1 MDFIEFFGLPGSGK
15 SYLTAEIKKKKRL
28 FETNFLIIF
37 FRTKTISSILYKLS
51 TFLLGLPSIFFS
63 RIFYKIIYFFIIFYR
78 PIKTRY
84 FSFRTISIV
93 FNFLYLV
100 ALIKLSEATK
110 KNKIL
115 VDQGFFQIFS
125 TLIYEMKCIN
135 KKKYNSMIKE
145 WLSIIYSLNLHHKV
159 IKLNI
164 PKQTIEKRIK
174 ERKGDSILD
183 KPDYKKY
190 LNYYS
195 KIFEVIAKDLKKES
209 SINGRIEIFAFSSN
223 ESEVLNLISAFEK

>member
-1 MDFIEFFGLPGSGK
+1 M
-15 SYLTAEIKKKKRL
+15 
-28 FETNFLIIF
+28 
-37 FRTKTISSILYKLS
+37 
-51 TFLLGLPSIFFS
+51 
-63 RIFYKIIYFFIIFYR
+63 
-78 PIKTRY
+78 
-84 FSFRTISIV
+84 
-93 FNFLYLV
+93 YLV